1 MDFVGVHRRHP
12 SDPSFYDFI
21 SFPRGSIKPARRVG
35 SNHPLL
41 RSCLFILVPFEFNQ
55 LFEKMG
61 KGVRTTEGEF
71 ASHRDDKRFL
81 EWYLV
86 RT

>member
-35 SNHPLL
+35 SNHPPL
-41 RSCLFILVPFEFNQ
+41 RSCLFIQVPFEFYQ

-61 KGVRTTEGEF
+61 KGVRTMEGEF
-71 ASHRDDKRFL
+71 ASHR
-81 EWYLV
+81 V
-86 RT
+86 RRQAIP